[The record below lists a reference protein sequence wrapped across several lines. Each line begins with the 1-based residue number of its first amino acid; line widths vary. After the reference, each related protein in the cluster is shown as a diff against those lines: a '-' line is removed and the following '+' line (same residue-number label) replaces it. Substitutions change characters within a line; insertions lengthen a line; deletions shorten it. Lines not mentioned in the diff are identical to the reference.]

1 MNLKPLFVFVI
12 YHGKIQNLKF
22 NPTQNFMSYHHF
34 CRKVLKMAFK
44 SNLSYNKTLLELI
57 SLKPS
62 DALKAL
68 GVFYSRQKGDKMG
81 KKIYVAN
88 IPFDATGQDITNLFS
103 DYGEVVSVKIITD
116 KFTGQSKGFGFV
128 EMGSESDAKNTI
140 SELNGKPF
148 MGKTLTLA
156 EARPQ
161 QPRAGFH
168 ERKGGFSPGT
178 SSRKGWR

>member
-1 MNLKPLFVFVI
+1 
-12 YHGKIQNLKF
+12 
-22 NPTQNFMSYHHF
+22 
-34 CRKVLKMAFK
+34 
-44 SNLSYNKTLLELI
+44 
-57 SLKPS
+57 
-62 DALKAL
+62 
-68 GVFYSRQKGDKMG
+68 MG

-88 IPFDATGQDITNLFS
+88 IPFPATAQDITNLFS

-116 KFTGQSKGFGFV
+116 KLTGQSRGFGFV
-128 EMGSESDAKNTI
+128 EMGSDGDAKNTI

-161 QPRAGFH
+161 QPRAGFQD
-168 ERKGGFSPGT
+168 RKGGFGGGK

>member
-1 MNLKPLFVFVI
+1 
-12 YHGKIQNLKF
+12 
-22 NPTQNFMSYHHF
+22 
-34 CRKVLKMAFK
+34 
-44 SNLSYNKTLLELI
+44 
-57 SLKPS
+57 
-62 DALKAL
+62 
-68 GVFYSRQKGDKMG
+68 MG

-88 IPFDATGQDITNLFS
+88 IPFSATEQDVRDLFS

-128 EMGSESDAKNTI
+128 EMGSEDEAKKTI

-161 QPRAGFH
+161 QPRAGFQ
-168 ERKGGFSPGT
+168 ERKGGFGRRGGFGGGKT
-178 SSRKGWR
+178 SRKGWR